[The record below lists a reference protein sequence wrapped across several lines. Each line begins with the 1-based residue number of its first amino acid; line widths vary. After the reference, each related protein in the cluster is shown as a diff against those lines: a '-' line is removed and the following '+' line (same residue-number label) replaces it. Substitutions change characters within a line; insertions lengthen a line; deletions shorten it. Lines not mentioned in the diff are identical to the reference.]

1 MERLER
7 EQMEAFLAVAET
19 KHFTRAAEMLRVA
32 QTTVTARIKGLEER
46 VGKPLF
52 ERSSRHVDLSPAGL
66 LLLPYVQ
73 RVMELISEGESV
85 TRAYGRFED
94 RLVVGSVYSLWDHV
108 LFPAVE
114 RFRKGHPQTALRLI
128 TGHSDEV
135 VKKMMDGLVDV
146 AVLFVPPQQAE
157 FEVVPLFSS
166 TIQLVAHRDLG
177 LRERVVTAE
186 DLTDLPFVHL
196 TWGSPFDEWFEAKV
210 GKLWLAAVQVDHA
223 SLFVKMLLAGTGI
236 GFLLDSMAA
245 EHLQSGVLE
254 RVRFDSEEPLPERTV
269 YLVYPKRKVN
279 AKGVQAWIAAMGDF
293 PV

>member
-1 MERLER
+1 
-7 EQMEAFLAVAET
+7 MEAFLAVAET
-19 KHFTRAAEMLRVA
+19 KHFTRAAEILRVA

-52 ERSSRHVDLSPAGL
+52 ERNSRHVDLSPAGR

-73 RVMELISEGESV
+73 RVMELIREGESV

-114 RFRKGHPQTALRLI
+114 AFRKGHPQTALRLI

-146 AVLFVPPQQAE
+146 AVLFVPPQHTE

-166 TIQLVAHRDLG
+166 TMHLFAHRDLG
-177 LRERVVTAE
+177 LREREVTAE
-186 DLTDLPFVHL
+186 DLSDLPFIHL
-196 TWGSPFDEWFEAKV
+196 NWGPPFDEWFAAKV
-210 GKLWLAAVQVDHA
+210 GKQWLAAVQVDHA
-223 SLFVKMLLAGTGI
+223 SLFLNMLLAGTGI

-254 RVRFDSEEPLPERTV
+254 RVPFADETPLPERTV
-269 YLVYPKRKVN
+269 YLAYPKRKANV
-279 AKGVQAWIAAMGDF
+279 KGVQAWIAAMRDF
-293 PV
+293 QV